1 MSDNPSY
8 TSESAREL
16 LETMED
22 KAGMIRDGREWEL
35 VEEWLSFS
43 ARFLL
48 LESGGERITIKLGTN
63 WAGDTVSYVATE
75 TRRVGRLMAGLPSG
89 RVVMPGVLGVATEP
103 PALALEYFHGTPL
116 FAAVSSLTELERSA
130 VLRLC
135 GEAIGAFHAAQEVPD
150 DPRIRVE
157 ASRELHSTAR
167 RSAVSRGMVR
177 RTEPRL
183 GRARSYRFSPND
195 FLLAGDGS
203 LVLLDPPHVQKFDYV
218 HRDVASFF
226 MELHRALVG
235 ERRPAGE
242 EEVSALRVGQ
252 AAFLEG
258 YRDAGGMALD
268 RGEDRWAIELFQVGR
283 VVGVVR
289 GRLRSRLAGPAW
301 RALSWAWWL
310 RRQMSA

>member
-1 MSDNPSY
+1 MSDRRTY

-16 LETMED
+16 LEAMDDRSDVIT
-22 KAGMIRDGREWEL
+22 GGRVWEL
-35 VEEWLSFS
+35 VEEWISFS

-48 LESGGERITIKLGTN
+48 LESGGERIAIKLGTN
-63 WAGDTVSYVATE
+63 WDGDTVGYVASE
-75 TRRVGRLMAGLPSG
+75 TRRVGKLMVGLPSG
-89 RVVMPGVLGVATEP
+89 RVVMPGVLGVATNP
-103 PALALEYFHGTPL
+103 PALALEYHHGTPL
-116 FAAVSSLTELERSA
+116 FTALSSLAESERST

-135 GEAIGAFHAAQEVPD
+135 GEAIGAFHAAEEVPD
-150 DPRIRVE
+150 DPRIGAA
-157 ASRELHSTAR
+157 ASRELHATAR
-167 RSAVSRGMVR
+167 RSAVNSGMVR

-195 FLLAGDGS
+195 FLLTGDGS

-226 MELHRALVG
+226 MELHRALIG
-235 ERRPAGE
+235 ERRPAGDG
-242 EEVSALRVGQ
+242 EVRALRLGQ

-258 YRDAGGMALD
+258 YRDAGGKALD
-268 RGEDRWAIELFQVGR
+268 RAEDRWAIELFQVGR

-289 GRLRSRLAGPAW
+289 GRLRSGLGGPAW